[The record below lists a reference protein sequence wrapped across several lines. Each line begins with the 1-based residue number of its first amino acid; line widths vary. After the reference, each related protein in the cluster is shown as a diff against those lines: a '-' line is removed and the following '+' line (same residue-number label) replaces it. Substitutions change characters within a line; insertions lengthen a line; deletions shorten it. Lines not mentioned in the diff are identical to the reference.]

1 MSFGLLALNLSLAL
15 GPDIAAM
22 PTSEGDWFHTLFPGC
37 AFQRLTAQ
45 PDSSPLQIQNLKKLQ
60 ERMPVAGTLLD
71 APCWTHGS
79 FLSFPVVVRDIPET
93 TEYWGVMACRS

>member
-45 PDSSPLQIQNLKKLQ
+45 PDSSPSPDSEPEEIT
-60 ERMPVAGTLLD
+60 GTDASSRDSTRCPLLD
-71 APCWTHGS
+71 SWKLFIFPCCCQGYS
-79 FLSFPVVVRDIPET
+79 
-93 TEYWGVMACRS
+93 